1 MQIPT
6 AHLKAALL
14 FAAKKDV
21 RSYLNGVLIEWNSEN
36 VTIVATDGHRLFA
49 ATHSIDEPVEP
60 GSVIVSYDD
69 VKRAL
74 TGYKAETIE
83 FTPNDSIGVRLQH
96 GLQTATLGSVSFLP
110 SDGTYPDWR
119 RVVPAKISGEAAQF
133 DPAYVGDLAKASKAL
148 AVKSSVS
155 FLQAHIYHNGMDCA
169 LVTFGDREDCF
180 AILMP
185 MRAGSTNTDQH
196 ALNVASAVSRPIST
210 AVTSEAA

>member
-21 RSYLNGVLIEWNSEN
+21 RYYLNAVLIEWDIDN
-36 VTIVATDGHRLFA
+36 VSIVATDGHRLFA
-49 ATHSIDEPVEP
+49 ATHPVNETVEP
-60 GSVIVSYDD
+60 GSVIVNYED

-83 FTPNDSIGVRLQH
+83 FTPNADHL
-96 GLQTATLGSVSFLP
+96 LQTATLGSVSFLP

-133 DPAYVGDLAKASKAL
+133 DPRYVGDLAKAAKAFGIKD
-148 AVKSSVS
+148 A
-155 FLQAHIYHNGMDCA
+155 QAHIHHNGMDGA
-169 LVTFGDREDCF
+169 LVTFGSREDCY

-185 MRAGSTNTDQH
+185 RRSNETDQH
-196 ALNVASAVSRPIST
+196 ALNVASAVSRPISS
-210 AVTSEAA
+210 AVTSQAA